1 MKKIIPKMTA
11 PAILIFAFFATNAM
25 SQQTPSTSPS
35 TSSMSATSAKT
46 HSQRKAD
53 AVEKR
58 ITQLHAELKITD
70 QQTRPWDN
78 FAQTMR
84 DNAQKAA
91 QAFHDRAQKLP
102 TMNADDAMKSYADI
116 TQLHA
121 DNMKKLASA
130 WSDLYAV
137 LSTDQKQV
145 ADVLYR
151 NETLKS
157 HQHSNHKPKSG
168 APASEASAPS
178 N

>member
-1 MKKIIPKMTA
+1 MKKIIQKMTA
-11 PAILIFAFFATNAM
+11 PAILTFALFATNAM
-25 SQQTPSTSPS
+25 SQQAPSTAPGA
-35 TSSMSATSAKT
+35 SSMSATSAKT
-46 HSQRKAD
+46 HAQRKAD
-53 AVEKR
+53 AVEER
-58 ITQLHAELKITD
+58 ITQLHSELKITD
-70 QQTRPWDN
+70 QQAKPWDN

-84 DNAQKAA
+84 DNAQKAS

-151 NETLKS
+151 NQTLKS
-157 HQHSNHKPKSG
+157 HQHSKHKQKSG
-168 APASEASAPS
+168 APASAASAPS